1 MIQPTPVPSAHS
13 SVHRVAV
20 HGLCTLLLVVS
31 PLGCASKD
39 RRSSDSA
46 SPNAALE
53 ITRSATASSPADTTP
68 DGRPV
73 DRAVV
78 IDGSTLDWSTL
89 RTPLTEAAGAL
100 VLEEIVLDRSL
111 AREAARAGLVI
122 GEDEIRAE
130 EAALLDEL
138 AAVTPGETRMD
149 VLEQI
154 RRARGLGPARYE
166 SLLRRNAVLRALVRD
181 ASDLDAA
188 EIELARRLAFGET
201 LRVRLFVAASEAAA
215 ARARTA
221 TLEAPAEARSWIF
234 AEQAAQHSTHASAPR
249 GGLIDRFHPEDPAF
263 PGIVGSAVAD
273 LEPGALSPVLATA
286 GGFAVVLVESIRPG
300 RTPDASEADRVAVRV
315 RLRKERLAME
325 QLAREL
331 IDRARVSPIDPDLAR
346 AWRDRR

>member
-1 MIQPTPVPSAHS
+1 MIEPTPVPFNRS
-13 SVHRVAV
+13 SVHRAAV
-20 HGLCTLLLVVS
+20 RGLCTLLLVVS
-31 PLGCASKD
+31 PLACAAKNTRAPD
-39 RRSSDSA
+39 RDGQDA
-46 SPNAALE
+46 TLE
-53 ITRSATASSPADTTP
+53 VTRTAPPPTSNETAIEPRPA
-68 DGRPV
+68 

-78 IDGSTLDWSTL
+78 IDGSTLDWSAL

-111 AREAARAGLVI
+111 AREAARAGLTI

-166 SLLRRNAVLRALVRD
+166 SLLRRNAVLRALVRHASEPD
-181 ASDLDAA
+181 AL
-188 EIELARRLAFGET
+188 ELELARRLAFGET
-201 LRVRLFVAASEAAA
+201 RRVRLFVSASEAAA

-221 TLEAPAEARSWIF
+221 VQEAPMEARSWVF

-249 GGLIDRFHPEDPAF
+249 GGLIDRFHSEDPAF
-263 PGIVGSAVAD
+263 PGIVGRAAAD
-273 LEPGALSPVLATA
+273 LQSGGVSPVLATA
-286 GGFAVVLVESIRPG
+286 GGFAVILVESIRPG
-300 RTPDASEADRVAVRV
+300 RTPDAGEAERVAARV

-331 IDRARVSPIDPDLAR
+331 IERARVSPVDPDLAR